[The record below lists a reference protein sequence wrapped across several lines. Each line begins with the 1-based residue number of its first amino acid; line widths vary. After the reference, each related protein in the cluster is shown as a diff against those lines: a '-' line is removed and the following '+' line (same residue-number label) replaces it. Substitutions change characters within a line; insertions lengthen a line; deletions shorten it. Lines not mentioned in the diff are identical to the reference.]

1 MHVIEYSIHTHTHA
15 SIDVCIYQPAYA
27 HTPCQ
32 QHRKE
37 KCVIFVKECN
47 GQNVNISVIFYCSNS
62 FLYSHLMASAF
73 WWPVIM
79 SKACNAICKE
89 KKAKRRLEMRKDTL
103 NPNRM

>member
-1 MHVIEYSIHTHTHA
+1 M
-15 SIDVCIYQPAYA
+15 D
-27 HTPCQ
+27 
-32 QHRKE
+32 
-37 KCVIFVKECN
+37 
-47 GQNVNISVIFYCSNS
+47 
-62 FLYSHLMASAF
+62 SAF